1 MTIIEVLRD
10 SMHSLEKTE
19 QEVLNRFRQEPAC
32 LANWVVFWTWYHDT
46 TRRTNISE
54 CFAEGTEKHDLA
66 FDFHQKIL
74 EVCLSLKKLA
84 ENHDANRALHAD
96 VIQPFFR
103 AFYAN
108 AGEIPLAILKTNL
121 DKHGI
126 SLNAD
131 WSALRAEL

>member
-19 QEVLNRFRQEPAC
+19 QDVLSRFRQDSDC
-32 LANWVVFWTWYHDT
+32 LANWVLFWTWYRDT
-46 TRRTNISE
+46 TRNTNLSK

-66 FDFHQKIL
+66 SDFHKRISQ
-74 EVCLSLKKLA
+74 VCLSLKKLA
-84 ENHDANRALHAD
+84 ENHDMNLGLHAE

-103 AFYAN
+103 EFYTN
-108 AGEIPLAILKTNL
+108 AGDIPLAILRTNL
-121 DKHGI
+121 DEDGI

-131 WSALRAEL
+131 WDAMQAEL